1 MKLVGGW
8 VAVCVLGS
16 GCLSVCA
23 QDTLTTVQVEP
34 PEVQVVKPAGPLQIS
49 SPVMARTLQKKVQPE
64 FSGDAED
71 ASGTV
76 VVTIVIGEDGAVKSA
91 VPLSGPQILQPAI
104 LEAVKQ
110 WTYLPYRVEGKAV
123 EVQTTVTIRYGVEE
137 ETAKVA
143 AVPVMN
149 PVYGRTRLPGG
160 VMAGRI
166 RKKVAPEYPY
176 EAKQARVT
184 GTVLLR
190 AIITKEG
197 KVERLGVISGPEM
210 LRKSALKAV
219 AQWTYAP
226 TLLYGLPTEVD
237 TVITVN
243 YNFGY

>member
-123 EVQTTVTIRYGVEE
+123 EVQTTVTISYGLEE
-137 ETAKVA
+137 AAAANAA
-143 AVPVMN
+143 AVRPSANRVIG
-149 PVYGRTRLPGG
+149 PKG
-160 VMAGRI
+160 VIAGRI
-166 RKKVAPEYPY
+166 VKKVAPEYPY
-176 EAKQARVT
+176 KAKQAHVT

-190 AIITKEG
+190 AHISQAG
-197 KVERLGVISGPEM
+197 RVEQLEVMSGPEE

-219 AQWTYAP
+219 SHWLYAP
-226 TLLYGLPTEVD
+226 ATLNGAPSFID

-243 YNFGY
+243 YSFGY